1 MALTEDGKHRR
12 EPQQSQGG
20 TDWTCTAG
28 ESRDLGSG
36 TTFHLGNLPRL
47 PRLPTLNRM
56 ALRCLL
62 FSSDEQMVQPIW
74 HILADLGIEGEY
86 CGSAVDAVER
96 VTTQMFQI
104 VITDWEDQPEAAFLL
119 KTARDLKA
127 AHRPLTLA
135 IVSDDARLPEALQA
149 GANSVLMKPIRP
161 EQVRDTMSTAC
172 ELLRSKM
179 QSGSAASSKAPAPV
193 AMGAAAAASSGVV
206 SAPVISVPPASASAA
221 AAAPSAPASVTK
233 APENAFRAGEFL
245 QSQSSAPG
253 THFDTECDVQKS
265 LDQAAAAE
273 VDALTELEPV
283 ASPVAEA
290 PLEPAETQEPV
301 EKQEPLTGWAALQAR
316 LTKSAPPPTKD
327 DSEKSELLSYGE
339 THGEKSALLAQTGV
353 PDEAKRSQ
361 EKQSQPES
369 AAEAALFAY
378 MAEGAKPEPEPRPEP
393 QPKRIKNF
401 LVGAVALVCL
411 LLVAMP
417 RTRQTLGIL
426 YHDTLHAGSS
436 WLNPQPVVIIQ
447 AAPQHENFGQAGD
460 EYKFPTPANI
470 PDATTDPSQIRVLPV
485 IDPTA
490 KVPKGSVAYG
500 GQAQAVSDNN
510 PTDQDSAN
518 QSQADQNQSVH
529 SQMGQGQAGQGQ
541 TQPDQGTPPQAAEPH
556 TPEQGAPAPADTQQN
571 TVPSSLPK
579 PSATDNAPVVQTPP
593 PLPPQRAVTLPV
605 QPAAPAHAVSAGN
618 NGMIPMSLKS
628 QTASTIPEASGAMPV
643 EAAMSSIEPVK
654 LTEPI
659 VRGLLIQ
666 SVDPAYPDG
675 GKAGGQRGSVVLQV
689 LIGRDGSVQDAM
701 FMEGSL
707 IFARAA
713 IAAVKQWRFKPYLLN
728 GRPVALQSLIT
739 LNFKPPA

>member
-1 MALTEDGKHRR
+1 
-12 EPQQSQGG
+12 
-20 TDWTCTAG
+20 
-28 ESRDLGSG
+28 
-36 TTFHLGNLPRL
+36 
-47 PRLPTLNRM
+47 M

-62 FSSDEQMVQPIW
+62 FSSDEEMVKPIW
-74 HILADLGIEGEY
+74 QVLADLGIEGEY
-86 CGSAVDAVER
+86 CGSAVDAVEK

-179 QSGSAASSKAPAPV
+179 QVGGTASHKTSAPV
-193 AMGAAAAASSGVV
+193 TMAAAAGASEGVV
-206 SAPVISVPPASASAA
+206 SAGPVSASAA
-221 AAAPSAPASVTK
+221 PAAPAAPASVTK

-253 THFDTECDVQKS
+253 THFDTESDVQKS

-283 ASPVAEA
+283 ASAVAEV
-290 PLEPAETQEPV
+290 PAEPVEAQESV

-316 LTKSAPPPTKD
+316 LTKSASPPEED
-327 DSEKSELLSYGE
+327 DSAKSELLLHGE
-339 THGEKSALLAQTGV
+339 THAGSS
-353 PDEAKRSQ
+353 DEAKRS
-361 EKQSQPES
+361 EDKQSQPES
-369 AAEAALFAY
+369 AAEATLFAY
-378 MAEGAKPEPEPRPEP
+378 MAEGSKPEPEPVPEL

-401 LVGAVALVCL
+401 LVGAASLLCL
-411 LLVAMP
+411 FLVAMP

-426 YHDTLHAGSS
+426 YHDTLHAGGS

-460 EYKFPTPANI
+460 EYKLPVPANI

-490 KVPKGSVAYG
+490 KVPKGSAANG
-500 GQAQAVSDNN
+500 GQGQATADNN
-510 PTDQDSAN
+510 TIGQTPAD
-518 QSQADQNQSVH
+518 QSQADQDQPVP
-529 SQMGQGQAGQGQ
+529 GQ
-541 TQPDQGTPPQAAEPH
+541 TGQSPAQPDQSAQPQAAEQQIH
-556 TPEQGAPAPADTQQN
+556 EQGAPTATNTQQN
-571 TVPSSLPK
+571 AAPSSAPK
-579 PSATDNAPVVQTPP
+579 TSPTDNAPAVQAPSP
-593 PLPPQRAVTLPV
+593 APPQRAATPPV
-605 QPAAPAHAVSAGN
+605 QPPALPRSVSAES

-628 QTASTIPEASGAMPV
+628 QTASTTPEASGAMPV

-654 LTEPI
+654 LAEPV
-659 VRGLLIQ
+659 VRGLLTQ
-666 SVDPAYPDG
+666 SADPAYPDG
-675 GKAGGQRGSVVLQV
+675 GKAGGQRGMVVLQV

-701 FMEGSL
+701 FMQGSL
-707 IFARAA
+707 VFARAA
-713 IAAVKQWRFKPYLLN
+713 ITAVKQWRFKPYLLN
-728 GRPVALQSLIT
+728 GRAVAVQSLIT
-739 LNFKPPA
+739 LNFKPPV

>member
-1 MALTEDGKHRR
+1 
-12 EPQQSQGG
+12 
-20 TDWTCTAG
+20 
-28 ESRDLGSG
+28 
-36 TTFHLGNLPRL
+36 
-47 PRLPTLNRM
+47 
-56 ALRCLL
+56 
-62 FSSDEQMVQPIW
+62 MVQPIW
-74 HILADLGIEGEY
+74 QILADLGIEGEY

-179 QSGSAASSKAPAPV
+179 QSGSAASPKAPAPV
-193 AMGAAAAASSGVV
+193 ATAAAAAASSGVV
-206 SAPVISVPPASASAA
+206 SAPVISASAA
-221 AAAPSAPASVTK
+221 AAAPSTPASVTK

-245 QSQSSAPG
+245 QSQSAAPG

-283 ASPVAEA
+283 ASAVAEA
-290 PLEPAETQEPV
+290 PAEVPVEPV

-316 LTKSAPPPTKD
+316 LTKSAPPPAED
-327 DSEKSELLSYGE
+327 DSAKSELLSYGE
-339 THGEKSALLAQTGV
+339 TPGEKSALLAQAGV

-417 RTRQTLGIL
+417 RTRQTLGML
-426 YHDTLHAGSS
+426 YHNTLHAGSS

-460 EYKFPTPANI
+460 EYKLPVPANI

-490 KVPKGSVAYG
+490 KIPKGSGANG
-500 GQAQAVSDNN
+500 GQVQAAASDNN
-510 PTDQDSAN
+510 PTDQDPAN
-518 QSQADQNQSVH
+518 QSQADQNQPVQ
-529 SQMGQGQAGQGQ
+529 SQTGQGQAGQGQ

-571 TVPSSLPK
+571 TVPLSVLK
-579 PSATDNAPVVQTPP
+579 PSATDNAPVVKTPP
-593 PLPPQRAVTLPV
+593 PVPPQRAVTPPI
-605 QPAAPAHAVSAGN
+605 QPAAPAHAVSAGS

-628 QTASTIPEASGAMPV
+628 RTASTTPEASGAMPV

-659 VRGLLIQ
+659 VRGLLTQ
-666 SVDPAYPDG
+666 SADPAYPDG
-675 GKAGGQRGSVVLQV
+675 GKAGGQRGTVVLQV

-701 FMEGSL
+701 FMQGSL
-707 IFARAA
+707 VFARAA
-713 IAAVKQWRFKPYLLN
+713 ITAVKQWRFKPYLLN
-728 GRPVALQSLIT
+728 GRAVAVQSLIT
-739 LNFKPPA
+739 LNFKPPV

>member
-1 MALTEDGKHRR
+1 M
-12 EPQQSQGG
+12 
-20 TDWTCTAG
+20 
-28 ESRDLGSG
+28 
-36 TTFHLGNLPRL
+36 
-47 PRLPTLNRM
+47 
-56 ALRCLL
+56 RCLL

-74 HILADLGIEGEY
+74 QILADLGIEGEY

-179 QSGSAASSKAPAPV
+179 QSGSAASPKAPAPV
-193 AMGAAAAASSGVV
+193 ATAAAAAASSGVV
-206 SAPVISVPPASASAA
+206 SAPVISASAA
-221 AAAPSAPASVTK
+221 AAAPSTPASVTK

-245 QSQSSAPG
+245 QSQSAAPG

-283 ASPVAEA
+283 ASAVAEA
-290 PLEPAETQEPV
+290 PAEVPVEPV

-316 LTKSAPPPTKD
+316 LTKSAPPPAED
-327 DSEKSELLSYGE
+327 DSAKSELLSYGE
-339 THGEKSALLAQTGV
+339 TPGEKSALLAQAGV

-417 RTRQTLGIL
+417 RTRQTLGML
-426 YHDTLHAGSS
+426 YHNTLHAGSS

-460 EYKFPTPANI
+460 EYKLPVPANI

-490 KVPKGSVAYG
+490 KIPKGSGANG
-500 GQAQAVSDNN
+500 GQVQAAASDNN
-510 PTDQDSAN
+510 PTDQDPAN
-518 QSQADQNQSVH
+518 QSQADQNQPVQ
-529 SQMGQGQAGQGQ
+529 SQTGQGQAGQGQ

-571 TVPSSLPK
+571 TVPLSVLK
-579 PSATDNAPVVQTPP
+579 PSATDNAPVVKTPP
-593 PLPPQRAVTLPV
+593 PVPPQRAVTPPI
-605 QPAAPAHAVSAGN
+605 QPAAPAHAVSAGS

-628 QTASTIPEASGAMPV
+628 RTASTTPEASGAMPV

-659 VRGLLIQ
+659 VRGLLTQ
-666 SVDPAYPDG
+666 SADPAYPDG
-675 GKAGGQRGSVVLQV
+675 GKAGGQRGTVVLQV

-701 FMEGSL
+701 FMQGSL
-707 IFARAA
+707 VFARAA
-713 IAAVKQWRFKPYLLN
+713 ITAVKQWRFKPYLLN
-728 GRPVALQSLIT
+728 GRAVAVQSLIT
-739 LNFKPPA
+739 LNFKPPV

>member
-1 MALTEDGKHRR
+1 
-12 EPQQSQGG
+12 
-20 TDWTCTAG
+20 
-28 ESRDLGSG
+28 
-36 TTFHLGNLPRL
+36 
-47 PRLPTLNRM
+47 M

-62 FSSDEQMVQPIW
+62 FSSDEQMVQQIW
-74 HILADLGIEGEY
+74 QILADLGIEGEY

-179 QSGSAASSKAPAPV
+179 QPGSAASSKAPAPV
-193 AMGAAAAASSGVV
+193 AMAAAAAASSGVV
-206 SAPVISVPPASASAA
+206 SAPVISAPPASASAA

-245 QSQSSAPG
+245 QSQSAAPG

-265 LDQAAAAE
+265 LDQAAAAK

-283 ASPVAEA
+283 ASAVAAA
-290 PLEPAETQEPV
+290 PLEPAETQESV

-339 THGEKSALLAQTGV
+339 THGEKSALLAQAGV

-417 RTRQTLGIL
+417 RTRQTLGML
-426 YHDTLHAGSS
+426 YHNTLHAGSN

-460 EYKFPTPANI
+460 EYKLPVPANI

-490 KVPKGSVAYG
+490 KVPKGSAANG
-500 GQAQAVSDNN
+500 GQAQATTSDNN
-510 PTDQDSAN
+510 PTDQDPAN
-518 QSQADQNQSVH
+518 QSQADQNQPVQ
-529 SQMGQGQAGQGQ
+529 SQTGQGQ
-541 TQPDQGTPPQAAEPH
+541 TQPDHSTPQAAEMQIH
-556 TPEQGAPAPADTQQN
+556 EQGAPAATGTQQGAVA
-571 TVPSSLPK
+571 TAAPK
-579 PSATDNAPVVQTPP
+579 PSATDNAPVVQSPS
-593 PLPPQRAVTLPV
+593 PPQRAVSPPV
-605 QPAAPAHAVSAGN
+605 QVAPAHAVSAGN

-628 QTASTIPEASGAMPV
+628 QTASTTPEASGAMPV

-654 LTEPI
+654 LTESI
-659 VRGLLIQ
+659 ARGLLTQ

-675 GKAGGQRGSVVLQV
+675 GKAAGQRGTVVLQV
-689 LIGRDGSVQDAM
+689 LIGRDGAVQDAM
-701 FMEGSL
+701 FMQGSL
-707 IFARAA
+707 VFARAA
-713 IAAVKQWRFKPYLLN
+713 ITAVKQWRFKPYLLN
-728 GRPVALQSLIT
+728 GRPVAVQSLVT

>member
-1 MALTEDGKHRR
+1 
-12 EPQQSQGG
+12 
-20 TDWTCTAG
+20 
-28 ESRDLGSG
+28 
-36 TTFHLGNLPRL
+36 
-47 PRLPTLNRM
+47 M

-74 HILADLGIEGEY
+74 QILADLGIEGEY
-86 CGSAVDAVER
+86 CDSAVDAVER

-179 QSGSAASSKAPAPV
+179 QPGSAASSKAPVPV
-193 AMGAAAAASSGVV
+193 AMAAAAAESSGVV
-206 SAPVISVPPASASAA
+206 SAPVISAPPASASEV

-245 QSQSSAPG
+245 QSQSAAPG
-253 THFDTECDVQKS
+253 THFDTEYDVQKS

-283 ASPVAEA
+283 ASAVAEA
-290 PLEPAETQEPV
+290 PLEPAETQESV
-301 EKQEPLTGWAALQAR
+301 EKQEPLTGWAALQAK
-316 LTKSAPPPTKD
+316 LTKSAPPPPKD
-327 DSEKSELLSYGE
+327 DSAKSELLSYGE
-339 THGEKSALLAQTGV
+339 AHGEKPALRAQAGV

-417 RTRQTLGIL
+417 RTRQTLGML
-426 YHDTLHAGSS
+426 YHNTLHAGSS

-460 EYKFPTPANI
+460 EYKLPTPANI

-490 KVPKGSVAYG
+490 KVPKGSGANG
-500 GQAQAVSDNN
+500 GQVQATASDNN
-510 PTDQDSAN
+510 PTDQDPAN
-518 QSQADQNQSVH
+518 QSQADQNQSVQ
-529 SQMGQGQAGQGQ
+529 SQTGQGQAGQGQ
-541 TQPDQGTPPQAAEPH
+541 MQPDQGTSPQAVEPQTH
-556 TPEQGAPAPADTQQN
+556 EQSAPAAADTQQN
-571 TVPSSLPK
+571 AVPSSVPK
-579 PSATDNAPVVQTPP
+579 PSATDNAPLVQTPP

-605 QPAAPAHAVSAGN
+605 QPAAPVHAVSAGN

-628 QTASTIPEASGAMPV
+628 QTASTTPEASGTMPV

-659 VRGLLIQ
+659 VRGLLTQ

-675 GKAGGQRGSVVLQV
+675 GKAGGQRGNVVLQV

-701 FMEGSL
+701 FMQGSL
-707 IFARAA
+707 VFARAA
-713 IAAVKQWRFKPYLLN
+713 IAAVKQWRFKPYSLN
-728 GRPVALQSLIT
+728 GRPVAVQSLIT

>member
-1 MALTEDGKHRR
+1 M
-12 EPQQSQGG
+12 
-20 TDWTCTAG
+20 
-28 ESRDLGSG
+28 
-36 TTFHLGNLPRL
+36 
-47 PRLPTLNRM
+47 
-56 ALRCLL
+56 RCLL
-62 FSSDEQMVQPIW
+62 FSSDEEMVQPIW
-74 HILADLGIEGEY
+74 QVLADLGIEGEY

-179 QSGSAASSKAPAPV
+179 QSGSAASPKAPAPV
-193 AMGAAAAASSGVV
+193 AMAAAAAASSGVV
-206 SAPVISVPPASASAA
+206 SAPVVSASAA
-221 AAAPSAPASVTK
+221 AAPSAPTAATPASVTK

-245 QSQSSAPG
+245 QPQSAAPG

-273 VDALTELEPV
+273 VDALTEWEPV
-283 ASPVAEA
+283 ASAVAEA
-290 PLEPAETQEPV
+290 PLEPAETQESV

-316 LTKSAPPPTKD
+316 LTKSAPPPATD
-327 DSEKSELLSYGE
+327 DSAKSELLSYGE
-339 THGEKSALLAQTGV
+339 TRAEKSALLAQAGV
-353 PDEAKRSQ
+353 PDEAKRTQ

-378 MAEGAKPEPEPRPEP
+378 MAEGAKPEPEPMPEP

-417 RTRQTLGIL
+417 RTRQTLGML
-426 YHDTLHAGSS
+426 YRNTLHADSS

-460 EYKFPTPANI
+460 EYKLPVPANI

-490 KVPKGSVAYG
+490 KVPKGSVANG
-500 GQAQAVSDNN
+500 GQAQAASDNN
-510 PTDQDSAN
+510 PTDQDPAN
-518 QSQADQNQSVH
+518 QGQADQNQPVQ
-529 SQMGQGQAGQGQ
+529 SQTGQGQAGQGQ

-556 TPEQGAPAPADTQQN
+556 TPEQGAPALADTQQN

-605 QPAAPAHAVSAGN
+605 QAAASAHAVSAGN

-628 QTASTIPEASGAMPV
+628 QTASTTPEASGAMPV

-659 VRGLLIQ
+659 VRGLLTQ
-666 SVDPAYPDG
+666 SADPAYPDG

-701 FMEGSL
+701 FMQGSL
-707 IFARAA
+707 VFARAA
-713 IAAVKQWRFKPYLLN
+713 IAAVKQWRFKPYSLN
-728 GRPVALQSLIT
+728 GRPVAVQSLIT

>member
-1 MALTEDGKHRR
+1 
-12 EPQQSQGG
+12 
-20 TDWTCTAG
+20 
-28 ESRDLGSG
+28 
-36 TTFHLGNLPRL
+36 
-47 PRLPTLNRM
+47 M

-62 FSSDEQMVQPIW
+62 FSSDEEMVKPIW
-74 HILADLGIEGEY
+74 QVLADLGIEGEY

-127 AHRPLTLA
+127 AQRPLTLA

-179 QSGSAASSKAPAPV
+179 QPGSAASPKAPEPV
-193 AMGAAAAASSGVV
+193 AMAAAAAASSGVV
-206 SAPVISVPPASASAA
+206 SAPVISASAA

-245 QSQSSAPG
+245 QSQSAAPG
-253 THFDTECDVQKS
+253 THFDTESDVQKS
-265 LDQAAAAE
+265 LDQTAAAE

-283 ASPVAEA
+283 ASAVAEA
-290 PLEPAETQEPV
+290 PVEPVETQESV
-301 EKQEPLTGWAALQAR
+301 ETQEPLTGWAALQAR
-316 LTKSAPPPTKD
+316 LTKSAPPPAKD
-327 DSEKSELLSYGE
+327 DSSKNELLSYGE
-339 THGEKSALLAQTGV
+339 THTEKPARRTQADSA
-353 PDEAKRSQ
+353 DEPKRLE

-378 MAEGAKPEPEPRPEP
+378 MAEGSKPEPEPLPEP
-393 QPKRIKNF
+393 QPKRIKNI
-401 LVGAVALVCL
+401 LVVAVALGCL
-411 LLVAMP
+411 LLVALP

-460 EYKFPTPANI
+460 EYKLPTPANI

-490 KVPKGSVAYG
+490 KVPKGSGANG
-500 GQAQAVSDNN
+500 GQAQGTTGDNN
-510 PTDQDSAN
+510 AAGQDPSDQN
-518 QSQADQNQSVH
+518 QIDQIQADQAQK
-529 SQMGQGQAGQGQ
+529 GQGQ
-541 TQPDQGTPPQAAEPH
+541 TQPDQSAPPQSPAPQTH
-556 TPEQGAPAPADTQQN
+556 EQGAPSATNTQDAAALN
-571 TVPSSLPK
+571 APK
-579 PSATDNAPVVQTPP
+579 PSATDAAPAVQASPP
-593 PLPPQRAVTLPV
+593 PPPQRAVIPPV
-605 QPAAPAHAVSAGN
+605 QPSAPPHAASVGS

-628 QTASTIPEASGAMPV
+628 QTASTTPEASGAMPV

-654 LTEPI
+654 LTEPV
-659 VRGLLIQ
+659 VRGLLTQ
-666 SVDPAYPDG
+666 SADPAYPDG
-675 GKAGGQRGSVVLQV
+675 GKAGGQRGTVVLQV

-701 FMEGSL
+701 FMQGSL
-707 IFARAA
+707 VFARAA
-713 IAAVKQWRFKPYLLN
+713 ITAVKQWRFKPYLLN
-728 GRPVALQSLIT
+728 GRAVAVQSLIT
-739 LNFKPPA
+739 LNFKPPV

>member
-1 MALTEDGKHRR
+1 
-12 EPQQSQGG
+12 
-20 TDWTCTAG
+20 
-28 ESRDLGSG
+28 
-36 TTFHLGNLPRL
+36 
-47 PRLPTLNRM
+47 
-56 ALRCLL
+56 
-62 FSSDEQMVQPIW
+62 MVKPIW
-74 HILADLGIEGEY
+74 QVLADLGIEGEY

-179 QSGSAASSKAPAPV
+179 QPGSAASPKAPAPV
-193 AMGAAAAASSGVV
+193 AMAAAAAASSGVV
-206 SAPVISVPPASASAA
+206 SAPVISVSAA

-245 QSQSSAPG
+245 QSQSAAPG

-265 LDQAAAAE
+265 FDQAAAVE
-273 VDALTELEPV
+273 VDALSELEPV
-283 ASPVAEA
+283 ASAVAEA
-290 PLEPAETQEPV
+290 PVEPEEEQKSV
-301 EKQEPLTGWAALQAR
+301 EKQEPLTGWAALQAK
-316 LTKSAPPPTKD
+316 LTKSAPPPAKD

-339 THGEKSALLAQTGV
+339 TPAEKPAMRTQVGSA
-353 PDEAKRSQ
+353 DEVKKS

-378 MAEGAKPEPEPRPEP
+378 MAEGSKPEPEPISEP
-393 QPKRIKNF
+393 QPKRIKKLF
-401 LVGAVALVCL
+401 VGAVALACL
-411 LLVAMP
+411 FLATMP
-417 RTRQTLGIL
+417 RTRQTLGTL
-426 YHDTLHAGSS
+426 YRNTLHAGSS

-460 EYKFPTPANI
+460 EYKLPTPANI

-490 KVPKGSVAYG
+490 KVPKGSSADG
-500 GQAQAVSDNN
+500 GQAQAAASDNN
-510 PTDQDSAN
+510 PTDQDPAN
-518 QSQADQNQSVH
+518 QSQADQNQSVQ
-529 SQMGQGQAGQGQ
+529 SQTGQGQAGKGQ
-541 TQPDQGTPPQAAEPH
+541 THPDQGTPPQAAEPQTH
-556 TPEQGAPAPADTQQN
+556 EQGAPAAADTQQN
-571 TVPSSLPK
+571 AVPSSVPN
-579 PSATDNAPVVQTPP
+579 PSAADNAPVVQTPP
-593 PLPPQRAVTLPV
+593 PPPPQRTVTPPV
-605 QPAAPAHAVSAGN
+605 QPTAPAHAVSAGS

-628 QTASTIPEASGAMPV
+628 QTASTTPEASGAMPV

-675 GKAGGQRGSVVLQV
+675 GKAGGQRGTVVLQV

-701 FMEGSL
+701 FMQGSL
-707 IFARAA
+707 VFARTA

-728 GRPVALQSLIT
+728 GRPVAVQSLVT

>member
-1 MALTEDGKHRR
+1 
-12 EPQQSQGG
+12 
-20 TDWTCTAG
+20 
-28 ESRDLGSG
+28 
-36 TTFHLGNLPRL
+36 
-47 PRLPTLNRM
+47 M

-62 FSSDEQMVQPIW
+62 FSSDEEMVKPIW
-74 HILADLGIEGEY
+74 QVLADLGIEGEY

-179 QSGSAASSKAPAPV
+179 QPGSAASPKAPGPV
-193 AMGAAAAASSGVV
+193 AMAAAAGASSGVG
-206 SAPVISVPPASASAA
+206 SAPAISASAA
-221 AAAPSAPASVTK
+221 AAAPLVPASVTK
-233 APENAFRAGEFL
+233 APEVFRAGEFL

-253 THFDTECDVQKS
+253 SHFDTECDVQRS

-283 ASPVAEA
+283 ASAVAEA
-290 PLEPAETQEPV
+290 PVEPTEEQESV
-301 EKQEPLTGWAALQAR
+301 EKQEPLTGWAALQAK
-316 LTKSAPPPTKD
+316 LTKSAPPPPKD
-327 DSEKSELLSYGE
+327 DSAKSELLSYGE
-339 THGEKSALLAQTGV
+339 AHGEKPAMLAQAGV

-378 MAEGAKPEPEPRPEP
+378 MAEGAKPEPEPIPEP

-401 LVGAVALVCL
+401 LVGSLALVCL

-417 RTRQTLGIL
+417 RTRQTLGML
-426 YHDTLHAGSS
+426 YGNTLHAGSS

-460 EYKFPTPANI
+460 EYKLPTPANI
-470 PDATTDPSQIRVLPV
+470 PDATTDPSQIRVFAV

-490 KVPKGSVAYG
+490 KVPKSSGANG
-500 GQAQAVSDNN
+500 GTAQATNGDNN
-510 PTDQDSAN
+510 PKDQDPID
-518 QSQADQNQSVH
+518 QSPVDQNQSVQ
-529 SQMGQGQAGQGQ
+529 SQTGQGQAGQGQ
-541 TQPDQGTPPQAAEPH
+541 TQPDQGTPPQATDAQTH
-556 TPEQGAPAPADTQQN
+556 EQGASAAADTLEAAAAPN
-571 TVPSSLPK
+571 APK
-579 PSATDNAPVVQTPP
+579 PSATDNKPSVQL
-593 PLPPQRAVTLPV
+593 PLPPPRAVTLPV
-605 QPAAPAHAVSAGN
+605 QPSAPTHAVSAAS

-628 QTASTIPEASGAMPV
+628 QTASTTPEASGAMPV

-654 LTEPI
+654 LTESV
-659 VRGLLIQ
+659 VRGLLTQ
-666 SVDPAYPDG
+666 SVDAAYPDA
-675 GKAGGQRGSVVLQV
+675 GKAGGQRGMVVLQV

-701 FMEGSL
+701 FMQGSL
-707 IFARAA
+707 VFARAA
-713 IAAVKQWRFKPYLLN
+713 ITAVKQWRFKPYSLN
-728 GRPVALQSLIT
+728 GRPVAVQSLIT